1 MERETRLV
9 LTLLGG
15 FDARAESG
23 APLALPTRKAR
34 ALLAFLAVPVG
45 RAHPRE
51 RLATLLW
58 GDMPDAQARGNLRQ
72 ALSRIQRAWAGV
84 AASGLRFQGDAVA
97 LDPAVVEVD
106 VAAFEAL
113 LADGRPDT
121 LARAVERYGGDL
133 LDGFALSEP
142 GFEEWRTTER
152 ERLRELAAT
161 ALGRLLDHQRTTGPD
176 HRVLRTAR
184 RLLELDPLHE
194 SAHRLV
200 VQALWQRGD
209 RAAALRQYQL
219 CVDALRRELRAEPAA
234 ETRRLYEEILRPRRA
249 MVRARVARATEPAP
263 PLVGREGEL
272 ATLRAVLDQ
281 VGAGDGRAV
290 ALVGEAGIGKS
301 RLLDELTTLAVR
313 RGMRV
318 LSARSHEAEQVLPFA
333 PWVDALRADG
343 VVDDP
348 AVLRELTPALRGD
361 LARVIP
367 ELGDGSRCGASRTNL
382 LRVFTAL
389 ARLVAVTGAGR
400 PVVIVLDDVHWA
412 DDTSVRL
419 LAFLARRLEGASTLL
434 AVAARAEALPDTP
447 LLRRTLDELSNES
460 LLIRAELGPLSDDE
474 ILRLAREAVDPAADA
489 QARDRVAAHAGRLA
503 EGNPFVALEAVRAW
517 RAEEAPT
524 PDAPQR
530 VRRSI
535 LDQLERLDERARVVA
550 GVAAVAGPNA
560 DVGVVLRAS
569 GLDEDDAVAGLESLL
584 RHDVLRR
591 DGAGLEFG
599 HARVRAVAAEVLSAP
614 RRAIVHRRIAESL
627 ETLAAHERP
636 APLVLGRHYRGGE
649 VWDKAIGHLRA
660 AGRQAAERA
669 EYTEAVATYAEA
681 ADVCGRLGA
690 GREAALVAA
699 DVRLEL
705 GSALHNLGDVVGAL
719 EHYARVETMASAL
732 DDRGRIAT
740 SLAAMSYAHTSAGRH
755 RTAVELAHRALA
767 GSADPALRRWV
778 WHSLV
783 RTAYAAGDYRAA
795 STMADTVLGD
805 SEGQRAD
812 ESFALTLLNPVA
824 PTVGVRGFVALAL
837 STLGDFDDAVA
848 EATETAR
855 LADHV
860 NRSPELAWASF
871 CLGHTLLERGEPG
884 VALEY
889 LERAFALTR
898 EWEPAT
904 RRPSG
909 GPRALAAVAAATLAL
924 ARAATGQ
931 VASAVGL
938 AAVGATTVSARPFGV
953 APLLELQGRVL
964 LLVGRLDEAASV
976 ASAAVEAALVQA
988 ERGHEARAL
997 RLVAEVAARR
1007 QPDSIESALGPLTR
1021 AMALADELHMRPL
1034 AAWCRRALAGERSV
1048 SLRETSRDRSS
1059 SRL

>member
-1 MERETRLV
+1 VKRERRLV

-34 ALLAFLAVPVG
+34 ALLAFLALPVG
-45 RAHPRE
+45 RTHSRE

-72 ALSRIQRAWAGV
+72 ALSRIQRGWAGV
-84 AASGLRFQGDAVA
+84 AAPGLRFQGDAVA

-113 LADGRPDT
+113 LADGRPEA

-142 GFEEWRTTER
+142 GFEEWLTVER

-161 ALGRLLDHQRTTGPD
+161 ALGRLLDHQRTTRHD

-200 VQALWQRGD
+200 MQVLWQRGD

-234 ETRRLYEEILRPRRA
+234 ETRHLYEEILRPRPAVVRPRA
-249 MVRARVARATEPAP
+249 ARATEPAT
-263 PLVGREGEL
+263 PLVGREREL
-272 ATLRAVLDQ
+272 ATVCTVLDQ
-281 VGAGDGRAV
+281 VGGGDGRAV

-301 RLLDELTTLAVR
+301 RLLNELATLAVR

-318 LSARSHEAEQVLPFA
+318 LSARAHEAEQVLPFA

-343 VVDDP
+343 VVEDP

-367 ELGDGSRCGASRTNL
+367 ELGDGSRRSASRTNL

-389 ARLVAVTGAGR
+389 ARLVAVAGAGR
-400 PVVIVLDDVHWA
+400 PVVIALDDVHWA

-419 LAFLARRLEGASTLL
+419 LAFLARRLEGSSTLL
-434 AVAARAEALPDTP
+434 TVAARAEALPDAP

-460 LLIRAELGPLSDDE
+460 LLLRAELGPLSDDE
-474 ILRLAREAVDPAADA
+474 ILRLAREALDPAVDA
-489 QARDRVAAHAGRLA
+489 QSRDRVAAHAGRLA

-517 RAEEAPT
+517 RADDAPSAV
-524 PDAPQR
+524 APQR

-550 GVAAVAGPNA
+550 GVAAVAGPSA
-560 DVGVVLRAS
+560 DVAVVLRSS

-584 RHDVLRR
+584 RHEILRR

-599 HARVRAVAAEVLSAP
+599 HARVLAVAAEVLSAP

-627 ETLAAHERP
+627 EALSAPERP
-636 APLVLGRHYRGGE
+636 SALALGRHYRGAE
-649 VWDKAIGHLRA
+649 VWDKAIDHLRT
-660 AGRQAAERA
+660 AGRRAAERA
-669 EYTEAVATYAEA
+669 EYTEAAAAYAEA
-681 ADVCGRLGA
+681 AEVCGRLGA
-690 GREAALVAA
+690 GREAALVTA

-705 GSALHNLGDVVGAL
+705 GSTLHNLGDVPGAL
-719 EHYARVETMASAL
+719 EHYASAETVTSAL
-732 DDRGRIAT
+732 
-740 SLAAMSYAHTSAGRH
+740 SLAAMSYAHTSTGRH

-767 GSADPALRRWV
+767 SSADPALRRWV

-783 RTAYAAGDYRAA
+783 RTAYAAGDYRTA
-795 STMADTVLGD
+795 SSMADATLRD
-805 SEGQRAD
+805 PEAPRSDAP
-812 ESFALTLLNPVA
+812 FALALLTPVVPA
-824 PTVGVRGFVALAL
+824 VGVRGFVALAL
-837 STLGDFDDAVA
+837 SALGHFDDAVA
-848 EATETAR
+848 RATEAAQ

-898 EWEPAT
+898 EWEPSR
-904 RRPSG
+904 RRPPG

-938 AAVGATTVSARPFGV
+938 AAVGATTVSARPFGL

-964 LLVGRLDEAASV
+964 VLAGRLDEAASV
-976 ASAAVEAALVQA
+976 ADAAVEAARAQA

-997 RLVAEVAARR
+997 RLVTEVAVR
-1007 QPDSIESALGPLTR
+1007 QHPDSIESVLGPLTR
-1021 AMALADELHMRPL
+1021 AMALADELHMQPL
-1034 AAWCRRALAGERSV
+1034 AAWCRRALAGERSG
-1048 SLRETSRDRSS
+1048 SLRETSHDRSS